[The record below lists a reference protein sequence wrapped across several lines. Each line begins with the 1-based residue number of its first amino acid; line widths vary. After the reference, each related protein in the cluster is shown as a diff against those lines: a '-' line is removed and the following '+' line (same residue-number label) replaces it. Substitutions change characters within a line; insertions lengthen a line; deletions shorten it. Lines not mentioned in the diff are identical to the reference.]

1 MIYHIALNEE
11 VADVLNE
18 LDVEKLAE
26 VLQDDEKFRSLKYA
40 LSIFQDAYSEAIDNA
55 DYILTLEEEES
66 AYLHEADKCN

>member
-1 MIYHIALNEE
+1 MIYHITLNEE

-26 VLQDDEKFRSLKYA
+26 VLQDDEKLRSLKYA
-40 LSIFQDAYSEAIDNA
+40 LSIFRNAYGEAMDNE
-55 DYILTLEEEES
+55 DYILILEEEES